1 MKIIAL
7 PQIFLNKLKSSPTPF
22 SEHNMPKTYSIVVIL
37 SLFILWEA
45 LFHAL
50 NLRWYLL
57 PPPSMIF
64 DSIQSNF
71 ISLMSSLA
79 VTIKVTLTA
88 LLASVIVSVCLAI
101 IFYLSKFVE
110 RSMMPITI
118 ILQVTPI
125 IAIAP
130 LISIW
135 VDSSQ
140 MATLI
145 CAFLVA
151 FFPLL
156 TNTISGLKS
165 TEKNHLDLMK
175 LYRANKYQ
183 LLRYVV
189 LPNALPYF
197 LSGLKISTGLAL
209 IGAIVGEFVIGP
221 ISGHSGLAYRI
232 IESGYQLEIPKM
244 FASVFLI
251 SVTGI
256 ILFNLAN
263 LISYLILKDWHESF
277 SYKED

>member
-1 MKIIAL
+1 
-7 PQIFLNKLKSSPTPF
+7 
-22 SEHNMPKTYSIVVIL
+22 MPKTHSIIVIIG
-37 SLFILWEA
+37 LFVFWEI
-45 LFHAL
+45 LFHTL

-57 PPPSMIF
+57 PPPSMILE
-64 DSIQSNF
+64 SIQSNF
-71 ISLMSSLA
+71 FSLMGSLA
-79 VTIKVTLTA
+79 ITLKVTLTA
-88 LLASVIVSVCLAI
+88 LIASVIVSVCLAI
-101 IFYLSKFVE
+101 IFYFSKFIE
-110 RSMMPITI
+110 RSMMPITVV
-118 ILQVTPI
+118 LQVTPI

-130 LISIW
+130 LITIW

-165 TEKNHLDLMK
+165 TESNHLDLMK

-189 LPNALPYF
+189 IPNALPYF
-197 LSGLKISTGLAL
+197 LSGLKVSTGLAL

-232 IESGYQLEIPKM
+232 IEAGYQLEIPKM
-244 FASVFLI
+244 FASVVLI
-251 SVTGI
+251 SITGI
-256 ILFNLAN
+256 LLFNLIR
-263 LISYLILKDWHESF
+263 LISYLILRNWHS
-277 SYKED
+277 SYSNID

>member
-1 MKIIAL
+1 MIMESII
-7 PQIFLNKLKSSPTPF
+7 
-22 SEHNMPKTYSIVVIL
+22 
-37 SLFILWEA
+37 
-45 LFHAL
+45 
-50 NLRWYLL
+50 
-57 PPPSMIF
+57 
-64 DSIQSNF
+64 SNF
-71 ISLMSSLA
+71 SSLMGSLA
-79 VTIKVTLTA
+79 ITIKVTLTA
-88 LLASVIVSVCLAI
+88 LAASVFISLCMAI
-101 IFYLSKFVE
+101 IFYFSRIIE
-110 RSMMPITI
+110 RSMMPITV

-135 VDSSQ
+135 VDSSE

-156 TNTISGLKS
+156 TNTIAGLKS
-165 TEKNHLDLMK
+165 TEKNHLDLMR
-175 LYRANKYQ
+175 LYRANKIQ

-189 LPNALPYF
+189 LPNSLPYF
-197 LSGLKISTGLAL
+197 LSGLRISTGLSL

-256 ILFNLAN
+256 ILYNLVR
-263 LISYLILKDWHESF
+263 LLSYLILKDWHP
-277 SYKED
+277 SYVHQD

>member
-1 MKIIAL
+1 M
-7 PQIFLNKLKSSPTPF
+7 
-22 SEHNMPKTYSIVVIL
+22 E
-37 SLFILWEA
+37 
-45 LFHAL
+45 
-50 NLRWYLL
+50 
-57 PPPSMIF
+57 
-64 DSIQSNF
+64 
-71 ISLMSSLA
+71 SLA
-79 VTIKVTLTA
+79 VTLKVTLTA
-88 LLASVIVSVCLAI
+88 LIASVVISVCLAI
-101 IFYLSKFVE
+101 IFYFSKFIE
-110 RSMMPITI
+110 RSMMPITVV
-118 ILQVTPI
+118 LQVTPI

-165 TEKNHLDLMK
+165 TERNHLDLMK

-189 LPNALPYF
+189 LPTALPYF

-244 FASVFLI
+244 FASVVLI
-251 SVTGI
+251 SITGI
-256 ILFNLAN
+256 LLFNLIR
-263 LISYLILKDWHESF
+263 LISYLILRNWHS
-277 SYKED
+277 SYSNID

>member
-1 MKIIAL
+1 
-7 PQIFLNKLKSSPTPF
+7 
-22 SEHNMPKTYSIVVIL
+22 MPKTQSFIVIL
-37 SLFILWEA
+37 GLFILWEV
-45 LFHAL
+45 LFHTL
-50 NLRWYLL
+50 NLKWYLL
-57 PPPSMIF
+57 PPPSMILE
-64 DSIQSNF
+64 SIQSDF
-71 ISLMSSLA
+71 ASLMGSLWI
-79 VTIKVTLTA
+79 TIKVTLIA
-88 LLASVIVSVCLAI
+88 LMASVIISLCLAI
-101 IFYLSKFVE
+101 VFYFSKFIE
-110 RSMMPITI
+110 RSMMPVTVV
-118 ILQVTPI
+118 LQVTPI

-130 LISIW
+130 LVSIW

-156 TNTISGLKS
+156 TNTIAGLKS

-232 IESGYQLEIPKM
+232 IEAGYQLEIPKM
-244 FASVFLI
+244 FASVVLI
-251 SVTGI
+251 SITGI
-256 ILFNLAN
+256 LLFNLTRV
-263 LISYLILKDWHESF
+263 ISYLLLKKWHS
-277 SYKED
+277 SYTISE

>member
-1 MKIIAL
+1 M
-7 PQIFLNKLKSSPTPF
+7 
-22 SEHNMPKTYSIVVIL
+22 IL
-37 SLFILWEA
+37 E
-45 LFHAL
+45 
-50 NLRWYLL
+50 
-57 PPPSMIF
+57 
-64 DSIQSNF
+64 SIQSNF
-71 ISLMSSLA
+71 FSLMGSLA
-79 VTIKVTLTA
+79 VTLKVTLTA
-88 LLASVIVSVCLAI
+88 LIASVVISVCLAI
-101 IFYLSKFVE
+101 IFYFSKFVE
-110 RSMMPITI
+110 RSMMPITVV
-118 ILQVTPI
+118 LQVTPI

-165 TEKNHLDLMK
+165 TERNHLDLMK

-244 FASVFLI
+244 FASVVLI
-251 SVTGI
+251 SITGI
-256 ILFNLAN
+256 LLFNLIR
-263 LISYLILKDWHESF
+263 LISYLILRNWHS
-277 SYKED
+277 SYSNID

>member
-1 MKIIAL
+1 MSKIQSPFI
-7 PQIFLNKLKSSPTPF
+7 IFLFL
-22 SEHNMPKTYSIVVIL
+22 VI
-37 SLFILWEA
+37 WE
-45 LFHAL
+45 LLIHAFDIK
-50 NLRWYLL
+50 WYLL
-57 PPPSMIF
+57 PPPTMIIE
-64 DSIQSNF
+64 SIYSNF
-71 ISLMSSLA
+71 FSLMSSLA
-79 VTIKVTLTA
+79 ITLKVTLTA
-88 LLASVIVSVCLAI
+88 LAMSVIISLCVAI
-101 IFYLSKFVE
+101 IFYFSRIVE
-110 RSMMPITI
+110 KTMMPITVV
-118 ILQVTPI
+118 LQVTPI

-135 VDSSQ
+135 VDNSEI
-140 MATLI
+140 ATLI

-156 TNTISGLKS
+156 TNTITGLKS

-175 LYRANKYQ
+175 LYRANKIQ

-244 FASVFLI
+244 FASVVLI
-251 SVTGI
+251 SITGI
-256 ILFNLAN
+256 MLFNSTR
-263 LISYLILKDWHESF
+263 LISYFLLKKWHS
-277 SYKED
+277 SYSVND

>member
-1 MKIIAL
+1 MSKIQSPLI
-7 PQIFLNKLKSSPTPF
+7 IFLFL
-22 SEHNMPKTYSIVVIL
+22 VV
-37 SLFILWEA
+37 WE
-45 LFHAL
+45 LLIHAFDIK
-50 NLRWYLL
+50 WYLL
-57 PPPSMIF
+57 PPPTMII
-64 DSIQSNF
+64 DSIYSNF
-71 ISLMSSLA
+71 FSLMSSLA
-79 VTIKVTLTA
+79 ITLKVTLTA
-88 LLASVIVSVCLAI
+88 LAMSVIISLCVAI
-101 IFYLSKFVE
+101 IFYFSRIIEKT
-110 RSMMPITI
+110 MMPITVV
-118 ILQVTPI
+118 LQVTPI

-135 VDSSQ
+135 VDNSEI
-140 MATLI
+140 ATLI

-156 TNTISGLKS
+156 TNTITGLKS

-175 LYRANKYQ
+175 LYRANKIQ

-244 FASVFLI
+244 FASVVLI
-251 SVTGI
+251 SITGI
-256 ILFNLAN
+256 LLFNSTR
-263 LISYLILKDWHESF
+263 LISYFLLKKWHS
-277 SYKED
+277 SYSVNE

>member
-1 MKIIAL
+1 MSKLQSPLIIIL
-7 PQIFLNKLKSSPTPF
+7 FLL
-22 SEHNMPKTYSIVVIL
+22 
-37 SLFILWEA
+37 LWEV

-50 NLRWYLL
+50 NIKWYLL
-57 PPPSMIF
+57 PPPSMILG
-64 DSIQSNF
+64 SIFSNF
-71 ISLMSSLA
+71 SSLMGSLG

-88 LLASVIVSVCLAI
+88 LAASVFISLCMAI
-101 IFYLSKFVE
+101 IFYFSRIVE
-110 RSMMPITI
+110 RTMMPITVV
-118 ILQVTPI
+118 LQVTPI

-135 VDSSQ
+135 VDSSE

-156 TNTISGLKS
+156 TNTIAGLKS
-165 TEKNHLDLMK
+165 TEKNHLDLMR
-175 LYRANKYQ
+175 LYRANKIQ
-183 LLRYVV
+183 LLKYVV

-251 SVTGI
+251 SITGI
-256 ILFNLAN
+256 VMYNVVRV
-263 LISYLILKDWHESF
+263 ISYFILKDWHS
-277 SYKED
+277 SYIQQD

>member
-1 MKIIAL
+1 MSK
-7 PQIFLNKLKSSPTPF
+7 LNSPF
-22 SEHNMPKTYSIVVIL
+22 IIL
-37 SLFILWEA
+37 SLIILWEV
-45 LFHAL
+45 LFHTL
-50 NLRWYLL
+50 NIKWYLL
-57 PPPSMIF
+57 PPPTMILE
-64 DSIQSNF
+64 SIYSNF
-71 ISLMSSLA
+71 FSLMSSLA
-79 VTIKVTLTA
+79 ITIKVTLSA
-88 LLASVIVSVCLAI
+88 LAASIFISLFMAI
-101 IFYLSKFVE
+101 IFYFSQIME
-110 RSMMPITI
+110 RTMMPITV

-135 VDSSQ
+135 VDNSE

-156 TNTISGLKS
+156 TNTITGLKS

-175 LYRANKYQ
+175 LYRANKIQ

-251 SVTGI
+251 SITGI
-256 ILFNLAN
+256 VMYNVVRV
-263 LISYLILKDWHESF
+263 ISYFILKDWHS
-277 SYKED
+277 SYIQQD

>member
-1 MKIIAL
+1 
-7 PQIFLNKLKSSPTPF
+7 
-22 SEHNMPKTYSIVVIL
+22 MPKTYSIIVIV
-37 SLFILWEA
+37 SLFILWEI

-57 PPPSMIF
+57 PPPSMILE
-64 DSIQSNF
+64 SIQSNF
-71 ISLMSSLA
+71 ISLIGSLA

-88 LLASVIVSVCLAI
+88 LIASVIISVCLAI
-101 IFYLSKFVE
+101 IFYFSRIVE
-110 RSMMPITI
+110 RSMMPITV

-156 TNTISGLKS
+156 TNTIAGLKS
-165 TEKNHLDLMK
+165 TDRNHLDLMK

-183 LLRYVV
+183 LLRFVV

-251 SVTGI
+251 SITGI
-256 ILFNLAN
+256 LLYNAVRLLSFMILRN
-263 LISYLILKDWHESF
+263 WHSSF
-277 SYKED
+277 SEAE

>member
-1 MKIIAL
+1 
-7 PQIFLNKLKSSPTPF
+7 
-22 SEHNMPKTYSIVVIL
+22 
-37 SLFILWEA
+37 
-45 LFHAL
+45 
-50 NLRWYLL
+50 
-57 PPPSMIF
+57 
-64 DSIQSNF
+64 
-71 ISLMSSLA
+71 MSSLA
-79 VTIKVTLTA
+79 ITLKVTLAA
-88 LLASVIVSVCLAI
+88 LAASVLISLLMAI
-101 IFYLSKFVE
+101 IFYFSQFMEKA
-110 RSMMPITI
+110 MMPVTV

-135 VDSSQ
+135 VDNSE

-156 TNTISGLKS
+156 TNTITGLKS

-175 LYRANKYQ
+175 LYRANKIQ

-251 SVTGI
+251 SITGI
-256 ILFNLAN
+256 ILYNAVRI
-263 LISYLILKDWHESF
+263 ISYIILRDWHS
-277 SYKED
+277 SYSQQD

>member
-1 MKIIAL
+1 
-7 PQIFLNKLKSSPTPF
+7 
-22 SEHNMPKTYSIVVIL
+22 MPKTYSIVVIV
-37 SLFILWEA
+37 SLFILWEV

-50 NLRWYLL
+50 SLRWYLL
-57 PPPSMIF
+57 PPPSMILE
-64 DSIQSNF
+64 SIQSNF
-71 ISLMSSLA
+71 FSLMESLA
-79 VTIKVTLTA
+79 VTLKVTLTA
-88 LLASVIVSVCLAI
+88 LIASVVISVCLAI
-101 IFYLSKFVE
+101 IFYFSKFIE
-110 RSMMPITI
+110 RSMMPITVV
-118 ILQVTPI
+118 LQVTPI

-165 TEKNHLDLMK
+165 TERNHLDLMK

-244 FASVFLI
+244 FASVVLI
-251 SVTGI
+251 SITGI
-256 ILFNLAN
+256 LLFNLIR
-263 LISYLILKDWHESF
+263 LISYLILRNWHS
-277 SYKED
+277 SYSNID

>member
-1 MKIIAL
+1 M
-7 PQIFLNKLKSSPTPF
+7 
-22 SEHNMPKTYSIVVIL
+22 IL
-37 SLFILWEA
+37 E
-45 LFHAL
+45 
-50 NLRWYLL
+50 
-57 PPPSMIF
+57 
-64 DSIQSNF
+64 SIQSNF
-71 ISLMSSLA
+71 FSLMESLA
-79 VTIKVTLTA
+79 VTLKVTLTA
-88 LLASVIVSVCLAI
+88 LIASVVISVCLAI
-101 IFYLSKFVE
+101 IFYFSKFIE
-110 RSMMPITI
+110 RSMMPITVV
-118 ILQVTPI
+118 LQVTPI

-165 TEKNHLDLMK
+165 TERNHLDLMK

-189 LPNALPYF
+189 LPTALPYF

-244 FASVFLI
+244 FASVVLI
-251 SVTGI
+251 SITGI
-256 ILFNLAN
+256 LLFNLIR
-263 LISYLILKDWHESF
+263 LISYLILRNWHS
-277 SYKED
+277 SYSNID

>member
-1 MKIIAL
+1 MA
-7 PQIFLNKLKSSPTPF
+7 
-22 SEHNMPKTYSIVVIL
+22 
-37 SLFILWEA
+37 
-45 LFHAL
+45 
-50 NLRWYLL
+50 
-57 PPPSMIF
+57 
-64 DSIQSNF
+64 
-71 ISLMSSLA
+71 SLA
-79 VTIKVTLTA
+79 ITLKVTLTA
-88 LLASVIVSVCLAI
+88 LAASIAISLLMAI
-101 IFYLSKFVE
+101 IFYFSQFMEKA
-110 RSMMPITI
+110 MMPVTV

-135 VDSSQ
+135 VDNSE

-156 TNTISGLKS
+156 TNTIAGLKS

-175 LYRANKYQ
+175 LYRANKIQ

-251 SVTGI
+251 SITGI
-256 ILFNLAN
+256 VLYNLVRV
-263 LISYLILKDWHESF
+263 ISYLILRDWHS
-277 SYKED
+277 SYIQQD

>member
-1 MKIIAL
+1 
-7 PQIFLNKLKSSPTPF
+7 
-22 SEHNMPKTYSIVVIL
+22 MPKTYSIVVIV
-37 SLFILWEA
+37 SLFILWEV

-57 PPPSMIF
+57 PPPSMILE
-64 DSIQSNF
+64 SIQSNF
-71 ISLMSSLA
+71 FSLMESLA
-79 VTIKVTLTA
+79 VTLKVTLTA
-88 LLASVIVSVCLAI
+88 LIASVVISVCLAI
-101 IFYLSKFVE
+101 IFYFSKFIE
-110 RSMMPITI
+110 RSMMPITVV
-118 ILQVTPI
+118 LQVTPI

-165 TEKNHLDLMK
+165 TERNHLDLMK

-197 LSGLKISTGLAL
+197 LSGLKISSGLAL

-244 FASVFLI
+244 FASVVLI
-251 SVTGI
+251 SITGI
-256 ILFNLAN
+256 LLFNLIR
-263 LISYLILKDWHESF
+263 LISYLILRNWHS
-277 SYKED
+277 SYSNID

>member
-1 MKIIAL
+1 MA
-7 PQIFLNKLKSSPTPF
+7 
-22 SEHNMPKTYSIVVIL
+22 
-37 SLFILWEA
+37 
-45 LFHAL
+45 
-50 NLRWYLL
+50 
-57 PPPSMIF
+57 
-64 DSIQSNF
+64 
-71 ISLMSSLA
+71 SLA
-79 VTIKVTLTA
+79 ITLKVTLTA
-88 LLASVIVSVCLAI
+88 LAASILISLLMAI
-101 IFYLSKFVE
+101 IFYFSQFMEKA
-110 RSMMPITI
+110 MMPVTV

-135 VDSSQ
+135 VDNSE

-156 TNTISGLKS
+156 TNTIAGLKS

-175 LYRANKYQ
+175 LYRANKIQ

-251 SVTGI
+251 SITGI
-256 ILFNLAN
+256 VLYNLVRV
-263 LISYLILKDWHESF
+263 ISYLILRDWHS
-277 SYKED
+277 SYIQQD

>member
-1 MKIIAL
+1 
-7 PQIFLNKLKSSPTPF
+7 
-22 SEHNMPKTYSIVVIL
+22 MPKTYPIVVIV
-37 SLFILWEA
+37 SLFILWEI

-57 PPPSMIF
+57 PPPSMILE
-64 DSIQSNF
+64 SIQSNF
-71 ISLMSSLA
+71 FSLMESLA
-79 VTIKVTLTA
+79 VTLKVTLTA
-88 LLASVIVSVCLAI
+88 LIASVVISVCLAI
-101 IFYLSKFVE
+101 IFYFSKFIE
-110 RSMMPITI
+110 RSMMPITVV
-118 ILQVTPI
+118 LQVTPI

-165 TEKNHLDLMK
+165 TERNHLDLMK

-244 FASVFLI
+244 FASVVLI
-251 SVTGI
+251 SITGI
-256 ILFNLAN
+256 LLFNLIR
-263 LISYLILKDWHESF
+263 LISYLILRNWHS
-277 SYKED
+277 SYSNID

>member
-1 MKIIAL
+1 MSKIQSPLI
-7 PQIFLNKLKSSPTPF
+7 IFLFL
-22 SEHNMPKTYSIVVIL
+22 VV
-37 SLFILWEA
+37 WE
-45 LFHAL
+45 LLIHAFDIK
-50 NLRWYLL
+50 WYLL
-57 PPPSMIF
+57 PPPTMII
-64 DSIQSNF
+64 DSIYSNF
-71 ISLMSSLA
+71 FSLMSSLA
-79 VTIKVTLTA
+79 ITLKVTLTA
-88 LLASVIVSVCLAI
+88 LAMSVIISLCVAV
-101 IFYLSKFVE
+101 IFYFSRIIEKT
-110 RSMMPITI
+110 MMPITVV
-118 ILQVTPI
+118 LQVTPI

-135 VDSSQ
+135 VDNSEI
-140 MATLI
+140 ATLI

-156 TNTISGLKS
+156 TNTITGLKS

-175 LYRANKYQ
+175 LYRANKIQ

-244 FASVFLI
+244 FASVVLI
-251 SVTGI
+251 SITGI
-256 ILFNLAN
+256 LLFNSTR
-263 LISYLILKDWHESF
+263 LISYFLLKKWHS
-277 SYKED
+277 SYSVNE

>member
-1 MKIIAL
+1 MIL
-7 PQIFLNKLKSSPTPF
+7 
-22 SEHNMPKTYSIVVIL
+22 ESI
-37 SLFILWEA
+37 
-45 LFHAL
+45 
-50 NLRWYLL
+50 Y
-57 PPPSMIF
+57 
-64 DSIQSNF
+64 SNF
-71 ISLMSSLA
+71 FSLMASLA
-79 VTIKVTLTA
+79 ITLKVTLTA
-88 LLASVIVSVCLAI
+88 LAASILISLLMAI
-101 IFYLSKFVE
+101 IFYFSQFMEKA
-110 RSMMPITI
+110 MMPVTV

-135 VDSSQ
+135 VDNSE

-156 TNTISGLKS
+156 TNTIAGLKS

-175 LYRANKYQ
+175 LYRASKIQ

-251 SVTGI
+251 SITGI
-256 ILFNLAN
+256 VLYNLVR
-263 LISYLILKDWHESF
+263 LISYLILRDWHS
-277 SYKED
+277 SYIQQD

>member
-1 MKIIAL
+1 
-7 PQIFLNKLKSSPTPF
+7 
-22 SEHNMPKTYSIVVIL
+22 MPKTHSIIVIIG
-37 SLFILWEA
+37 LFVLWEI
-45 LFHAL
+45 LFHTL

-57 PPPSMIF
+57 PPPSMILE
-64 DSIQSNF
+64 SIQSNF
-71 ISLMSSLA
+71 FSLMGSLA
-79 VTIKVTLTA
+79 ITLKVTITA
-88 LLASVIVSVCLAI
+88 LIASVIVSVCLAI
-101 IFYLSKFVE
+101 IFYFSKFIE
-110 RSMMPITI
+110 RSMMPITVV
-118 ILQVTPI
+118 LQVTPI

-130 LISIW
+130 LITIW

-165 TEKNHLDLMK
+165 TESNHLDLMK

-189 LPNALPYF
+189 IPNALPYF
-197 LSGLKISTGLAL
+197 LSGLKVSTGLAL

-232 IESGYQLEIPKM
+232 IEAGYQLEIPKM
-244 FASVFLI
+244 FASVVLI
-251 SVTGI
+251 SITGI
-256 ILFNLAN
+256 LLFNLIR
-263 LISYLILKDWHESF
+263 LISYLILRNWHS
-277 SYKED
+277 SYSNID

>member
-1 MKIIAL
+1 M
-7 PQIFLNKLKSSPTPF
+7 S
-22 SEHNMPKTYSIVVIL
+22 KTYSIVVIM
-37 SLFILWEA
+37 SLFILWEV
-45 LFHAL
+45 LFHTL

-79 VTIKVTLTA
+79 ITIKVTLTA

-101 IFYLSKFVE
+101 IFYLSRFIE
-110 RSMMPITI
+110 RSVMPITI

-263 LISYLILKDWHESF
+263 LLSYLILKDWHESF

>member
-1 MKIIAL
+1 MIL
-7 PQIFLNKLKSSPTPF
+7 
-22 SEHNMPKTYSIVVIL
+22 ESIY
-37 SLFILWEA
+37 F
-45 LFHAL
+45 
-50 NLRWYLL
+50 
-57 PPPSMIF
+57 
-64 DSIQSNF
+64 NF
-71 ISLMSSLA
+71 FSLMASLA
-79 VTIKVTLTA
+79 ITLKVTLTA
-88 LLASVIVSVCLAI
+88 LAASILISLLMAI
-101 IFYLSKFVE
+101 IFYFSQFMEKA
-110 RSMMPITI
+110 MMPVTV

-135 VDSSQ
+135 VDNSE

-156 TNTISGLKS
+156 TNTIAGLKS

-175 LYRANKYQ
+175 LYRASKIQ

-251 SVTGI
+251 SITGI
-256 ILFNLAN
+256 VLYNLVR
-263 LISYLILKDWHESF
+263 LISYLILRDWHS
-277 SYKED
+277 SYIQQD

>member
-1 MKIIAL
+1 MA
-7 PQIFLNKLKSSPTPF
+7 
-22 SEHNMPKTYSIVVIL
+22 
-37 SLFILWEA
+37 
-45 LFHAL
+45 
-50 NLRWYLL
+50 
-57 PPPSMIF
+57 
-64 DSIQSNF
+64 
-71 ISLMSSLA
+71 SLA
-79 VTIKVTLTA
+79 ITLKVTLTA
-88 LLASVIVSVCLAI
+88 LAASILISLLMAI
-101 IFYLSKFVE
+101 IFYFSQFIEKA
-110 RSMMPITI
+110 MMPVTV

-135 VDSSQ
+135 VDNSE

-156 TNTISGLKS
+156 TNTIAGLKS

-175 LYRANKYQ
+175 LYRANKIQ

-251 SVTGI
+251 SITGI
-256 ILFNLAN
+256 ILYNLVRM
-263 LISYLILKDWHESF
+263 ISYLILRDWHS
-277 SYKED
+277 SYIQQD

>member
-1 MKIIAL
+1 MSKI
-7 PQIFLNKLKSSPTPF
+7 QSPL
-22 SEHNMPKTYSIVVIL
+22 IIL
-37 SLFILWEA
+37 SFLVLWEV

-50 NLRWYLL
+50 GIKWYLL
-57 PPPSMIF
+57 PPPTMIIE
-64 DSIQSNF
+64 SIYFNF
-71 ISLMSSLA
+71 FSLMSSLA
-79 VTIKVTLTA
+79 ITIKVTITA
-88 LLASVIVSVCLAI
+88 LFASVIISLFMAI
-101 IFYLSKFVE
+101 IFYFSRVVE
-110 RSMMPITI
+110 RSMMPLTV

-135 VDSSQ
+135 VDSSE

-156 TNTISGLKS
+156 TNIITGLKS
-165 TEKNHLDLMK
+165 TEKNHLDLMR
-175 LYRANKYQ
+175 LYRANKIQ

-244 FASVFLI
+244 FASVVLI
-251 SVTGI
+251 SLTGI
-256 ILFNLAN
+256 ILFNIVRF
-263 LISYLILKDWHESF
+263 ISYLILKDWHS
-277 SYKED
+277 SYSAND

>member
-1 MKIIAL
+1 MII
-7 PQIFLNKLKSSPTPF
+7 
-22 SEHNMPKTYSIVVIL
+22 E
-37 SLFILWEA
+37 
-45 LFHAL
+45 
-50 NLRWYLL
+50 
-57 PPPSMIF
+57 
-64 DSIQSNF
+64 SIQSNF
-71 ISLMSSLA
+71 FSLMGSLA
-79 VTIKVTLTA
+79 VTLQVTLTA
-88 LLASVIVSVCLAI
+88 LIASVVISVCLAI
-101 IFYLSKFVE
+101 IFYFSKFVE
-110 RSMMPITI
+110 RSMMPITVV
-118 ILQVTPI
+118 LQVTPI

-165 TEKNHLDLMK
+165 TERNHLDLMK

-244 FASVFLI
+244 FASVVLI
-251 SVTGI
+251 SITGI
-256 ILFNLAN
+256 LLFNLIR
-263 LISYLILKDWHESF
+263 LISYLILRNWHS
-277 SYKED
+277 SYSNID

>member
-1 MKIIAL
+1 MIL
-7 PQIFLNKLKSSPTPF
+7 
-22 SEHNMPKTYSIVVIL
+22 ESI
-37 SLFILWEA
+37 
-45 LFHAL
+45 
-50 NLRWYLL
+50 Y
-57 PPPSMIF
+57 
-64 DSIQSNF
+64 SNF
-71 ISLMSSLA
+71 SSLMASLA
-79 VTIKVTLTA
+79 ITLKVTLTA
-88 LLASVIVSVCLAI
+88 LAASIVISLLMAI
-101 IFYLSKFVE
+101 IFYFSQFIEKA
-110 RSMMPITI
+110 MMPVTV

-135 VDSSQ
+135 VDNSE

-156 TNTISGLKS
+156 TNTIAGLKS

-175 LYRANKYQ
+175 LYRANKIQ

-251 SVTGI
+251 SITGI
-256 ILFNLAN
+256 ILYNLVRM
-263 LISYLILKDWHESF
+263 ISYLILRDWHS
-277 SYKED
+277 SYIQPVSYTHLRAHET

>member
-1 MKIIAL
+1 M
-7 PQIFLNKLKSSPTPF
+7 
-22 SEHNMPKTYSIVVIL
+22 
-37 SLFILWEA
+37 
-45 LFHAL
+45 LFHIL
-50 NLRWYLL
+50 DIKWYLL
-57 PPPSMIF
+57 PPPTMILE
-64 DSIQSNF
+64 SIISNF
-71 ISLMSSLA
+71 SSLMGSLA
-79 VTIKVTLTA
+79 ITIKVTLTA
-88 LLASVIVSVCLAI
+88 LAASVFISLCMAI
-101 IFYLSKFVE
+101 IFYFSRIIE
-110 RSMMPITI
+110 RSMMPITV

-135 VDSSQ
+135 VDSSE

-156 TNTISGLKS
+156 TNTIAGLKS
-165 TEKNHLDLMK
+165 TEKNHLDLMR
-175 LYRANKYQ
+175 LYRANKIQ

-189 LPNALPYF
+189 LPNSLPYF
-197 LSGLKISTGLAL
+197 LSGLRISTGLSL

-256 ILFNLAN
+256 ILYNLVR
-263 LISYLILKDWHESF
+263 LLSYLILKDWHP
-277 SYKED
+277 SYVHQD

>member
-1 MKIIAL
+1 MA
-7 PQIFLNKLKSSPTPF
+7 
-22 SEHNMPKTYSIVVIL
+22 
-37 SLFILWEA
+37 
-45 LFHAL
+45 
-50 NLRWYLL
+50 
-57 PPPSMIF
+57 
-64 DSIQSNF
+64 
-71 ISLMSSLA
+71 SLA
-79 VTIKVTLTA
+79 ITLKVTLTA
-88 LLASVIVSVCLAI
+88 LAASILISLLMAI
-101 IFYLSKFVE
+101 IFYFSQFMEKA
-110 RSMMPITI
+110 MMPVTV

-135 VDSSQ
+135 VDNSE

-156 TNTISGLKS
+156 TNTIAGLKS

-175 LYRANKYQ
+175 LYRANKIQ

-251 SVTGI
+251 SITGI
-256 ILFNLAN
+256 ILYNLVRM
-263 LISYLILKDWHESF
+263 ISYLILRDWHS
-277 SYKED
+277 SYIQQD

>member
-1 MKIIAL
+1 
-7 PQIFLNKLKSSPTPF
+7 
-22 SEHNMPKTYSIVVIL
+22 MPKTYSIVVIV
-37 SLFILWEA
+37 SLFILWEV

-50 NLRWYLL
+50 SLRWYLL
-57 PPPSMIF
+57 PPPSMILE
-64 DSIQSNF
+64 SIQSNF
-71 ISLMSSLA
+71 FSLMGSLA
-79 VTIKVTLTA
+79 VTLKVTLTA
-88 LLASVIVSVCLAI
+88 LIASVVISVCLAI
-101 IFYLSKFVE
+101 IFYFSKFIE

-118 ILQVTPI
+118 VLQVTPI

-165 TEKNHLDLMK
+165 TERNHLDLMK

-244 FASVFLI
+244 FASVVLI
-251 SVTGI
+251 SITGI
-256 ILFNLAN
+256 LLFNLIR
-263 LISYLILKDWHESF
+263 LISYLILRNWHS
-277 SYKED
+277 SYSNID